1 MVEKMN
7 QDEINQKFK
16 RVSDEVESMAKQLE
30 QDVRTKNNT
39 IRDETAKKFSSA
51 VTS

>member
-1 MVEKMN
+1 MN

-16 RVSDEVESMAKQLE
+16 RVADEVESMAKQLE
-30 QDVRTKNNT
+30 QDVRSKNSA

-51 VTS
+51 VNS